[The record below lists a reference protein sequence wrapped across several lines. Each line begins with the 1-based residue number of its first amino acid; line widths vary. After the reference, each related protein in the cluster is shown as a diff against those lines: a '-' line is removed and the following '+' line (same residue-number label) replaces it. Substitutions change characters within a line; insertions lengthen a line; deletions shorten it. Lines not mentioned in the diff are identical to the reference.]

1 MKYQVKKIKWLECV
15 FIPMKDINSTTVEIL
30 AKAGSIY
37 ETKENNGIS
46 HFLEHLFFKWWKKYK
61 TPKEVAEA
69 VDSFGWE
76 FNAFTWDDYAGYYV
90 KSAPEFV
97 EKSIDVLWDMILNAQ
112 FPQEEMEREKWVVIQ
127 EVMMY
132 EDNPPALVIDKWK
145 QFFYGD
151 NSYGRSTLWPVE
163 NIKNFTRE
171 DLIKHKD
178 GLYTKDNLIL
188 IISGKIENQEKI
200 ENIIADIFETLPEK
214 KNIEKPDFEDI
225 LPSKQ
230 KDFYNKK
237 TEQNHLI
244 ISTKWFKWSDPKRYV
259 ANVLSTILGWNMS
272 SRLFQNIREKQWL
285 CYYIGAKHYNG
296 PDNWVFLIRAGLE
309 KWRFNFG
316 VEKIYE
322 ELERIA
328 KWDIT
333 QEEFKKAIWYSIGQ
347 IQMWI
352 ESSDDMASFV
362 WNQYL
367 LYWEVKTLDEILEIY
382 KNMKLEDV
390 LEIVDRFQKEN
401 LYQYWIE

>member
-37 ETKENNGIS
+37 ETRENNGIS

-61 TPKEVAEA
+61 TPQEVAEA

-97 EKSIDVLWDMILNAQ
+97 EKSIDVLWDMILHAQ

-145 QFFYGD
+145 QFFYGN

-230 KDFYNKK
+230 KDFYDKK

-244 ISTKWFKWSDPKRYV
+244 ISTKWFKWSDSKRYA
-259 ANVLSTILGWNMS
+259 ANVLSTILWWNMS

-285 CYYIGAKHYNG
+285 CYYIGAKHYNW

-390 LEIVDRFQKEN
+390 LEIADRFKKEN